1 MLTRTIASKKALT
14 IGLVLLL
21 LGLAYLLWPTR
32 LSSSTNTATSPL
44 TNQES
49 NPSIVPDTDWNKH
62 RQYAVVI
69 DAGSSGSRIQVY
81 SWNDPYYVRENTGQ
95 RELLHGLP
103 VIEKGDQKGIHWQFK
118 ESPGLSSYAG
128 KPHRLTEHLRPL
140 LASAHAVVPTSK
152 VPHTPVYLYATA
164 GLRLLP
170 PMQQALLLDKSCQYF
185 LQHSKFNIESCASHF
200 RVISGAAEG
209 IYGWMA
215 INYLLGGFTKSGE
228 HRFYPETTEN
238 SIRRTYGFLDMGGA
252 STQIAFEPTN
262 QTHPQDLTTLTLRHL
277 DGYAQVYRV
286 FTTTFLGFGSNQ
298 ARKRYVEALLTDHGL
313 LGDNVSDQPRTALSS
328 AVPDPCLPVGLT
340 LTEEYPGPSRWSA
353 PRTAQL
359 QGTGDFQTCA
369 QRTVSL
375 LNKALPC
382 TLDPCLFNG
391 VYTPPIDFAHSQ
403 FVGISEYWY
412 SAQDIFHLGGVWDFQ
427 AFEKKATEYCQT
439 TWQQIQ
445 QEMSSNHQMDRLQL
459 QCFKA
464 AWLTTVLHDGFG
476 VPHTPFSA
484 PVGSASAVAS
494 VSSEGTLN
502 VTDKLKH
509 LTEEAHAHNL
519 HVPFQ
524 SVNDVNGFEVS
535 WTLGVALLRAT
546 TLIPPAV
553 GEATS
558 LLGDPV
564 KVGIQFPKSSPSA
577 FNRIRGGLSSS
588 AVVLW
593 VVGLMVVMALGIL
606 LTLWSRRRAQSL
618 TYSHLYE
625 LEEDGDDTTVSDGR
639 GKSTA
644 YVTWIRLRTWVHHI
658 WASGSLVK
666 PPSLFTT
673 PPRANRTPSS
683 SSVSLDTLG
692 RPRSRAAHGEQFS
705 DINNGELRSH
715 SATQLGISQPA
726 LNVNCP
732 AQGRPGRTNYRNFSE
747 STATDATSSVYSN
760 SQIPRAISTL
770 SLSSQLK
777 RRVESSSQMSTTDFK
792 TDPTTPSRPRIKPLL
807 HIGSPTVSPMLRPK
821 D

>member
-1 MLTRTIASKKALT
+1 
-14 IGLVLLL
+14 
-21 LGLAYLLWPTR
+21 
-32 LSSSTNTATSPL
+32 
-44 TNQES
+44 
-49 NPSIVPDTDWNKH
+49 
-62 RQYAVVI
+62 
-69 DAGSSGSRIQVY
+69 
-81 SWNDPYYVRENTGQ
+81 
-95 RELLHGLP
+95 ELLHGLP
-103 VIEKGDQKGIHWQFK
+103 VIEKGDQNGLHWQFK

-140 LASAHAVVPTSK
+140 LATAHAVVPTSK

-185 LQHSKFNIESCASHF
+185 RQHSEFSIESCSNHF
-200 RVISGAAEG
+200 QVISGAAEG

-228 HRFYPETTEN
+228 HRFYPESAT
-238 SIRRTYGFLDMGGA
+238 SSVKHTYGFLDMGGA

-277 DGYAQVYRV
+277 DGYAQIYRV

-313 LGDNVSDQPRTALSS
+313 LGDNASDQPRTALSS

-340 LTEEYPGPSRWSA
+340 LTEEYPGPGRWST

-359 QGTGDFQTCA
+359 QGTGNFQACA
-369 QRTVSL
+369 QRAVRL

-382 TLDPCLFNG
+382 TLNPCLFNG
-391 VYTPPIDFAHSQ
+391 VHTPPIDFAHSQ

-412 SAQDIFHLGGVWDFQ
+412 SSQDVFHLGGVWDFQ

-439 TWQQIQ
+439 SWQDLE
-445 QEMSSNHQMDRLQL
+445 QELSSHHRVDRLQL

-464 AWLTTVLHDGFG
+464 AWLATVLHDGFG
-476 VPHTPFSA
+476 VPRTPFSA
-484 PVGSASAVAS
+484 PVASASAIAS
-494 VSSEGTLN
+494 VSSGETLN
-502 VTDKLKH
+502 VTDQLQH
-509 LTEEAHAHNL
+509 LAEDAQAHKL

-524 SVNDVNGFEVS
+524 SVNDVSGFEIS

-546 TLIPPAV
+546 TLIPPAA

-558 LLGDPV
+558 LLGDPI
-564 KVGIQFPKSSPSA
+564 KVGIQFPKSGPST
-577 FNRIRGGLSSS
+577 FNRLKGGLSSPTIVFW
-588 AVVLW
+588 AVGLTVVL
-593 VVGLMVVMALGIL
+593 ALGIV
-606 LTLWSRRRAQSL
+606 LTLWFRRGTQTS

-625 LEEDGDDTTVSDGR
+625 LEEDGDESTGGGGGA
-639 GKSTA
+639 GKIA
-644 YVTWIRLRTWVHHI
+644 VYVAWIRLRTWIHHM
-658 WASGSLVK
+658 WVSGSLVK
-666 PPSLFTT
+666 PPSLFSK
-673 PPRANRTPSS
+673 ANRAPSS
-683 SSVSLDTLG
+683 TSVSLNALG
-692 RPRSRAAHGEQFS
+692 RARPRTAPEEEFS
-705 DINNGELRSH
+705 ETNGNGLRSH
-715 SATQLGISQPA
+715 SATQLGIPRPVI
-726 LNVNCP
+726 NVGCP
-732 AQGRPGRTNYRNFSE
+732 TQGRPGRANYRNFSE

-760 SQIPRAISTL
+760 SQIPRTISSV

-777 RRVESSSQMSTTDFK
+777 RRVESSSQMFTGSK
-792 TDPTTPSRPRIKPLL
+792 TGPSTPSRPRIKPLL
-807 HIGSPTVSPMLRPK
+807 HIGSPTVSPVLRPK